1 MPNKKTFGFFIKKC
15 YDLYK
20 KLMNPYL
27 VSIMKVVKIKDDEH
41 TPGLF
46 PIRTVSE
53 LTGVNSITL
62 RAWENRHGLIE
73 PIRKASGHRLYTQEH
88 IDLINRVVGLLDR
101 GMRIGQVKAEID
113 SGNDSDSSTVD
124 ERQNNWRR
132 YINSMIA
139 GIIRF
144 DEHVLERT
152 YADALSHYPV
162 RSVTEKLLSPVLK
175 ELGERWTSGKGSV
188 AEEHF
193 FAFYLRNKL
202 GARFHHRSQN
212 QTGPKLLMA
221 CLPGDMHEIGLL
233 LFALDAS
240 DNGFRTILLGSNM
253 PLSEFSDAI
262 KKTGSDAL
270 VLSGTIEPGSDVI
283 TEHLPRLVEKLN
295 VPVFLG
301 GSIVASNFDELKKSG
316 VLMIGSDIDMGIKQ
330 IKKHLNVDT

>member
-1 MPNKKTFGFFIKKC
+1 MDT
-15 YDLYK
+15 
-20 KLMNPYL
+20 
-27 VSIMKVVKIKDDEH
+27 VRIKDDELA
-41 TPGLF
+41 PGLF

-62 RAWENRHGLIE
+62 RAWENRYGLIE

-101 GMRIGQVKAEID
+101 GMRIGQVKAEVISGTD
-113 SGNDSDSSTVD
+113 SESDSESSAID

-152 YADALSHYPV
+152 YAEALSHYPV
-162 RSVTEKLLSPVLK
+162 RLVTEKLLSPVLR
-175 ELGERWTSGKGSV
+175 ELGERWISGKGSV

-240 DNGFRTILLGSNM
+240 DNGFRTILLGANM
-253 PLSEFSDAI
+253 PLTEFPDAV

-270 VLSGTIEPGSDVI
+270 VLAGTIEPGSDLI
-283 TEHLPRLVEKLN
+283 TEALPRLVEKLD

-316 VLMIGSDIDMGIKQ
+316 VLMIGSDIGMGIKQ
-330 IKKHLNVDT
+330 IKKHLAVDA

>member
-1 MPNKKTFGFFIKKC
+1 
-15 YDLYK
+15 
-20 KLMNPYL
+20 MNTAD
-27 VSIMKVVKIKDDEH
+27 IREDEH

-62 RAWENRHGLIE
+62 RAWENRYGLIE

-101 GMRIGQVKAEID
+101 GMRIGQVKAEVL
-113 SGNDSDSSTVD
+113 SGSDSESSFVD
-124 ERQNNWRR
+124 ERHNNWRK

-144 DEHVLERT
+144 DERALERT

-162 RSVTEKLLSPVLK
+162 RLVTEKLLSPVLK
-175 ELGERWTSGKGSV
+175 ELGERWASGQGSI

-193 FAFYLRNKL
+193 FGFYLRNKL
-202 GARFHHRSQN
+202 GARFHHRSKN

-221 CLPGDMHEIGLL
+221 CLPGDLHEIGLL

-240 DNGFRTILLGSNM
+240 DHGFRTILLGANM
-253 PLSEFSDAI
+253 PLEEFPDAV

-270 VLSGTIEPGSDVI
+270 VLSGTIEPRNEIVKTS
-283 TEHLPRLVEKLN
+283 LPRLVEKLK

-301 GSIVASNFDELKKSG
+301 GNVVASNFDDLKRSG
-316 VLMIGSDIDMGIKQ
+316 VLLIGTDIDMGIKQ
-330 IKKHLNVDT
+330 IKRRLDFGVYNEHE

>member
-1 MPNKKTFGFFIKKC
+1 
-15 YDLYK
+15 
-20 KLMNPYL
+20 
-27 VSIMKVVKIKDDEH
+27 
-41 TPGLF
+41 
-46 PIRTVSE
+46 
-53 LTGVNSITL
+53 
-62 RAWENRHGLIE
+62 
-73 PIRKASGHRLYTQEH
+73 
-88 IDLINRVVGLLDR
+88 
-101 GMRIGQVKAEID
+101 
-113 SGNDSDSSTVD
+113 
-124 ERQNNWRR
+124 
-132 YINSMIA
+132 MIS

-152 YADALSHYPV
+152 YGDALSHYPV
-162 RSVTEKLLSPVLK
+162 RSVTEKLLAPVLK
-175 ELGERWTSGKGSV
+175 ELGERWVSGKGSV

-202 GARFHHRSQN
+202 GARFHHRAQN

-253 PLSEFSDAI
+253 PLNEFSDAI

-301 GSIVASNFDELKKSG
+301 GSIVASNFDELKKAG
-316 VLMIGSDIDMGIKQ
+316 VLMIGSDIGMGIKQ
-330 IKKHLNVDT
+330 IKKHLNVDA

>member
-1 MPNKKTFGFFIKKC
+1 MN
-15 YDLYK
+15 LV
-20 KLMNPYL
+20 KL
-27 VSIMKVVKIKDDEH
+27 KGDENSS
-41 TPGLF
+41 GLF

-62 RAWENRHGLIE
+62 RAWENRYGLIQ

-101 GMRIGQVKAEID
+101 GMRIGQVKAEIVAGND
-113 SGNDSDSSTVD
+113 TDGDLNSGNVD

-144 DEHVLERT
+144 DEDALERT

-175 ELGERWTSGKGSV
+175 ELGERWASAQGSV

-193 FAFYLRNKL
+193 FGFYLRNKL
-202 GARFHHRSQN
+202 GARFHHRSRN

-221 CLPGDMHEIGLL
+221 SLPKDLHEIGLL
-233 LFALDAS
+233 LFALDAA
-240 DNGFRTILLGSNM
+240 DNGFQTILLGANM
-253 PLSEFSDAI
+253 PLDEFPDAV

-270 VLSGTIEPGSDVI
+270 VLSGTIEPGNDI
-283 TEHLPRLVEKLN
+283 LKTLLPRLVDKLQ

-301 GSIVASNFDELKKSG
+301 GQIVASNFDDLKKSG
-316 VLMIGSDIDMGIKQ
+316 ALLIGTDIDMGIKQ
-330 IKKHLNVDT
+330 IKKRLNFGLQTEHE